1 MMHGAG
7 ESPTPVFNTITH
19 MGSFGST
26 VLDQIIIRD
35 FPWVVS
41 ASEV

>member
-1 MMHGAG
+1 MCLGPIT
-7 ESPTPVFNTITH
+7 SDPVSNTITH

-26 VLDQIIIRD
+26 VLDQIIICG